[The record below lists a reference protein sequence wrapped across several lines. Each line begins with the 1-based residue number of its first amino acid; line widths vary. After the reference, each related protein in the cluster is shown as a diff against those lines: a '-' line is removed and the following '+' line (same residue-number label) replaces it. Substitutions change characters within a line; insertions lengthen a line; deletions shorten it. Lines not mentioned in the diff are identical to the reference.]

1 MRLIDLL
8 RLAIGRLGTGKLRT
22 ALTMLGII
30 IGVATVVALVS
41 VAQGATKGISNQLN
55 ALGTN
60 LLTVNPG
67 FSRGSATRGSFG
79 SATTL
84 TIDDGSAIAGL
95 SGVAVRRPRADH
107 LQARDRGHPER
118 DRPHHRHDP
127 GISLGL
133 RLRHVDRRLS
143 QPGRDRYNLR
153 VAVIGGATAD
163 NLDLTNSSIGS
174 TIYIGGLPFDLIGI
188 MQSKG
193 GTGTQDDEVIVPLST
208 MQELFVGSASVS
220 TIGVSATSQ
229 DDINTVS
236 AEITALLDQRHGI
249 TAPRRPTSRSPP
261 RPSCWGRSALSATS

>member
-1 MRLIDLL
+1 MSITDLL
-8 RLAIGRLGTGKLRT
+8 HLAIGRLGTGKLRT

-30 IGVATVVALVS
+30 IGVASVVALVS

-95 SGVAVRRPRADH
+95 SGVGYVAPELDH

-118 DRPHHRHDP
+118 DGPHHRHDP

-133 RLRHVDRRLS
+133 RLRHVDRLLY
-143 QPGRDRYNLR
+143 QPGLDR
-153 VAVIGGATAD
+153 
-163 NLDLTNSSIGS
+163 
-174 TIYIGGLPFDLIGI
+174 
-188 MQSKG
+188 
-193 GTGTQDDEVIVPLST
+193 
-208 MQELFVGSASVS
+208 
-220 TIGVSATSQ
+220 
-229 DDINTVS
+229 
-236 AEITALLDQRHGI
+236 
-249 TAPRRPTSRSPP
+249 
-261 RPSCWGRSALSATS
+261 